1 MRLPKNKLP
10 KGTSHLKFK
19 KHKKSCNHLE
29 NAEVEKLKA
38 SLKKEAAKSEDNMDT
53 ASDAASD
60 ATKPIAPKMTI
71 AERAERLDA
80 KLDRKKIRIAQ
91 GRANNMHS
99 KYGRDTNKNGPRAI

>member
-38 SLKKEAAKSEDNMDT
+38 SLKKEAAKGEDKMDT
-53 ASDAASD
+53 ASDAA
-60 ATKPIAPKMTI
+60 KPVAPKMTI